1 MSKIERMKEL
11 VSMLSAASKS
21 YYAEDREIMSN
32 YEYDRL
38 YDELE
43 ALEKETGIVLAGSP
57 TVAVGYE
64 AVDELPK
71 ERHESPMLSLGKT
84 KERAELAGWL
94 KDQKG
99 LLSWKLDGLTIVLTY
114 RDGRLLKAVTRGNGE
129 VGEVITPNAR
139 TFVNLPLS
147 IPFLGELILRGEAVI
162 TYADFERI
170 NGEIEDGNARYKNPR
185 NLCSGSV
192 RQLDSRIT
200 AQRNVRFFAFSL
212 VSAQGSDFGNSREKQ
227 FLFLKEQGF
236 ETVEYRMVTAADVV
250 EAVGWFE
257 ERIAQNPVP
266 SDGLVLAYD
275 DIAYGES
282 LGTTAKF
289 PRSSIAFKWA
299 DELAE
304 TTLREVEWSASR
316 TGLINPVAIFDPVE
330 LEGTTVSRA
339 SVHNVSIVRQLKLG
353 IGDRISVYKANM
365 IIPQIAENL
374 TQSDSLEIPDTCPVC
389 GGATAIN
396 RENDT
401 ETLVCTNPDCDAK
414 KLKAFALFVSRD
426 ALNIDGL
433 SEATLE
439 KFLGRGFLHRF
450 ADLFHLEHYREEIIS
465 IEGFGEKSWQN
476 LSESIERARQTTLP
490 RVIYGLGIQN
500 IGLANA
506 KMICREYGDDLER
519 MMNAD
524 VEELS
529 LIDGVGGVI
538 AGTFCDYWQSE
549 KNREDVKLLLSELNI
564 EHTAVDESTQTLK
577 GLVFVVT
584 GSLNHFDGR
593 NALKEV
599 IEQKGGKV
607 TGSVTGKTTCLINND
622 SASNSAKNKKA
633 KELNVPVLTEEEFM
647 ERYLFVTAEAWG

>member
-1 MSKIERMKEL
+1 M
-11 VSMLSAASKS
+11 
-21 YYAEDREIMSN
+21 
-32 YEYDRL
+32 
-38 YDELE
+38 
-43 ALEKETGIVLAGSP
+43 
-57 TVAVGYE
+57 
-64 AVDELPK
+64 
-71 ERHESPMLSLGKT
+71 
-84 KERAELAGWL
+84 
-94 KDQKG
+94 
-99 LLSWKLDGLTIVLTY
+99 
-114 RDGRLLKAVTRGNGE
+114 
-129 VGEVITPNAR
+129 
-139 TFVNLPLS
+139 
-147 IPFLGELILRGEAVI
+147 
-162 TYADFERI
+162 
-170 NGEIEDGNARYKNPR
+170 
-185 NLCSGSV
+185 
-192 RQLDSRIT
+192 
-200 AQRNVRFFAFSL
+200 
-212 VSAQGSDFGNSREKQ
+212 
-227 FLFLKEQGF
+227 
-236 ETVEYRMVTAADVV
+236 
-250 EAVGWFE
+250 
-257 ERIAQNPVP
+257 
-266 SDGLVLAYD
+266 
-275 DIAYGES
+275 
-282 LGTTAKF
+282 
-289 PRSSIAFKWA
+289 
-299 DELAE
+299 
-304 TTLREVEWSASR
+304 
-316 TGLINPVAIFDPVE
+316 
-330 LEGTTVSRA
+330 
-339 SVHNVSIVRQLKLG
+339 
-353 IGDRISVYKANM
+353 
-365 IIPQIAENL
+365 
-374 TQSDSLEIPDTCPVC
+374 
-389 GGATAIN
+389 
-396 RENDT
+396 
-401 ETLVCTNPDCDAK
+401 
-414 KLKAFALFVSRD
+414 
-426 ALNIDGL
+426 
-433 SEATLE
+433 
-439 KFLGRGFLHRF
+439 GRGFLHRF